1 MPPVSTLPSSAG
13 TLRTD
18 FRMIS
23 FTWTAVREGW
33 CVHTMQTTP
42 ETMGAENEVPL
53 LNW

>member
-1 MPPVSTLPSSAG
+1 MPPVSTLPSRAG

-23 FTWTAVREGW
+23 LTCAAVSEGC
-33 CVHTMQTTP
+33 CVQTMQTTP
-42 ETMGAENEVPL
+42 ETMGAEKEVPL